1 RFSLANGLSAP
12 ATGNQTGPM
21 SFAKLTLLS
30 RKCHGPAVPPDCWL
44 TLLKLYLAKA
54 KAVYEFN
61 RKQKLT

>member
-1 RFSLANGLSAP
+1 